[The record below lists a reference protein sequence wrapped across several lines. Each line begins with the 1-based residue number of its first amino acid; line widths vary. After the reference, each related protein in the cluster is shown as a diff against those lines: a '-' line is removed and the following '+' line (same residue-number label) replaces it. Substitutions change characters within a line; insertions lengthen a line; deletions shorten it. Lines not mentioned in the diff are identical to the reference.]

1 MLRAA
6 AGADALESFGF
17 LLPSAASS
25 LSPPSAA
32 FPAGLLESFGGV
44 EGFDDD
50 RRRWRASLKGCC
62 AVLIAARPKALAG
75 TTVMAL
81 VERKALPSAGE
92 NMASGGGAGGVL
104 VLVVVL
110 VVGWLVGCGSICC
123 KASRFAARAH

>member
-6 AGADALESFGF
+6 AGADAPFAFCL
-17 LLPSAASS
+17 LLPSAAFGLS
-25 LSPPSAA
+25 LPSAA
-32 FPAGLLESFGGV
+32 FPAGLLELFGGV

-50 RRRWRASLKGCC
+50 RRRWAGLKGCC

-92 NMASGGGAGGVL
+92 NMASGGGVGGVR
-104 VLVVVL
+104 VLVVVS
-110 VVGWLVGCGSICC
+110 VVDWLVGCGSICC

>member
-6 AGADALESFGF
+6 AGADAPEVFCL
-17 LLPSAASS
+17 LLPSAAFS
-25 LSPPSAA
+25 LSLPSAA
-32 FPAGLLESFGGV
+32 FPAGLLELFGGV

-50 RRRWRASLKGCC
+50 RRRWWAGLKGCC

-92 NMASGGGAGGVL
+92 NMASGGGVGGVRM
-104 VLVVVL
+104 LVVVL
-110 VVGWLVGCGSICC
+110 VVDWLVGCGSICC
-123 KASRFAARAH
+123 KASRFAARVH